1 MVAYSYD
8 RQLKTLRD
16 WASLA
21 GLKIVFPPSV
31 FPVNSVKAMRGCL
44 LLEPSGKLVEF
55 ARATFEAYFG
65 EDRDISQDAVLAD
78 LCARVGVDPAW
89 FFEGIAQPAIK
100 AQLKANTEELIAR
113 GGFGSPTMFVD
124 GTDMYFG
131 NDALPLV
138 RAALTR
144 GGDPR

>member
-1 MVAYSYD
+1 
-8 RQLKTLRD
+8 
-16 WASLA
+16 
-21 GLKIVFPPSV
+21 
-31 FPVNSVKAMRGCL
+31 
-44 LLEPSGKLVEF
+44 
-55 ARATFEAYFG
+55 
-65 EDRDISQDAVLAD
+65 
-78 LCARVGVDPAW
+78 VDPAW
-89 FFEGIAQPAIK
+89 FFEGIAQTAIK